1 MQTPNATASPPLD
14 DHELLRS
21 AVREAGAL
29 ALSYFGRDIKKWEK
43 KPDDP
48 VSEADLAVDAL
59 LKDRL
64 CGARPGYGWLSEESE
79 DDPARLSA
87 ALVWIVDPIDGTRA
101 FLQGKP
107 EFTVC
112 VALVADGAPI
122 LGVVFNPATDD
133 FFEAVR
139 GGGARHNGAP
149 ITVTSQDAIAG
160 AKLLSSRRT
169 FQKRDWTDA
178 VEHAEFTFLGSMAFR
193 LALVAAG
200 RYDATITLAPKSD
213 WDIAA
218 GDLIITEAG
227 GVITQADGSN
237 LRYNRPSVRH
247 PDVIAA
253 GPALHRRLVE
263 GLAERPLPA
272 S

>member
-1 MQTPNATASPPLD
+1 MTKIIRKKVVKANKHGDRESTNGTAAVTRNKVGRGRKSRQADACELLD
-14 DHELLRS
+14 DEEEPGQR
-21 AVREAGAL
+21 AGKNDEEG
-29 ALSYFGRDIKKWEK
+29 S
-43 KPDDP
+43 PNNTDDP
-48 VSEADLAVDAL
+48 VRMYLMQMGRIPLLSRAEEIDAA
-59 LKDRL
+59 KEIA
-64 CGARPGYGWLSEESE
+64 GESGRFG
-79 DDPARLSA
+79 D
-87 ALVWIVDPIDGTRA
+87 
-101 FLQGKP
+101 
-107 EFTVC
+107 
-112 VALVADGAPI
+112 
-122 LGVVFNPATDD
+122 VFNPATGD

-178 VEHAEFTFLGSMAFR
+178 VEHAEFVFLGSMAFR

-237 LRYNRPSVRH
+237 LRYNRPSVRQ

-263 GLAERPLPA
+263 GLAERPA
-272 S
+272 H

>member
-1 MQTPNATASPPLD
+1 MNRAGSITSDNARE
-14 DHELLRS
+14 DHELLQS

-29 ALSYFGRDIKKWEK
+29 ALSYFGRDIKKWDK
-43 KPDDP
+43 APDDP

-64 CGARPGYGWLSEESE
+64 CSARPGYGWMSEETE

-87 ALVWIVDPIDGTRA
+87 PLVWIVDPIDGTRA

-122 LGVVFNPATDD
+122 LGVVFNPATGD

-139 GGGARHNGAP
+139 GGGARHNGAAIAVSP
-149 ITVTSQDAIAG
+149 QDAIAG

-178 VEHAEFTFLGSMAFR
+178 VEHAEFGFLGSMAFR
-193 LALVAAG
+193 LALVGAG

-213 WDIAA
+213 WDLAA

-227 GVITQADGSN
+227 GVATQVDGKE

-253 GPALHRRLVE
+253 GPELHAKLVE
-263 GLAERPLPA
+263 GFAARKA
-272 S
+272 R